1 MNPIKRLAGQ
11 TAIYGLPTILARFLN
26 FLLVIL
32 YTRVFSTSD
41 YGTQSVFY
49 SYSAFLMVILTYGME
64 TAFFRYYNNNENK
77 VKVYSTAITSLL
89 VSSAAFLVV
98 VVVFSQ
104 NIANWIQYPQDRLFV
119 IYFALI
125 LSLDA
130 FSAIPFARLRADGK
144 AIRFAVIRVVQIS
157 VNILLNL
164 FFLLLCPYILKHWP
178 DGALASS
185 VRWFYY
191 PGFGIGYVFL
201 SNVITSFITLVL
213 LAPEYIRTTLRP
225 DLRLLK
231 RMLVYAFPLLFAGL
245 AGIIN
250 ETFDRILLRYLLP
263 HDIAEA
269 QVGIYSACYKIS
281 ILMTLFVQAY
291 RYAAEPFFFAEAK
304 KSDSREIY
312 ANVMNYFIIIVSF
325 IFLVTMLYLK
335 DGILQILIDKKY
347 WGAVNVIPILMM
359 ANLFLGVY
367 YNLSIW
373 YKLTSKTMW
382 GAWLSL
388 AGAVIT
394 LVLNFYWIPR
404 SPDHLIYGYLGS
416 AWATFIC
423 YGSMMVISY
432 LFGQI
437 YFPVGYNMKKF
448 FGYLGLA
455 VGLYFISVFADP
467 GLRVFRILINTTLLG
482 VFVAVVVAVEKPRLS
497 RII

>member
-49 SYSAFLMVILTYGME
+49 SYSAFLMVVLTYGME
-64 TAFFRYYNNNENK
+64 TAFFRYYNNSENK
-77 VKVYSTAITSLL
+77 AKVYGTAITSLL
-89 VSSAAFLVV
+89 VSSLAFLLV

-104 NIANWIQYPQDRLFV
+104 NIANWIQYPDDRLFV

-130 FSAIPFARLRADGK
+130 FSAIPFAKLRADGK
-144 AIRFAVIRVVQIS
+144 ALWFALIRIVQIS

-164 FFLLLCPYILKHWP
+164 FFLLLCPYILKHYP
-178 DGALASS
+178 DGALADA
-185 VRWFYY
+185 VRLFYK

-201 SNVITSFITLVL
+201 CNVISSFVVL
-213 LAPEYIRTTLRP
+213 LMLAPEYIRTTLSP
-225 DLRLLK
+225 DLKLLK

-263 HDIAEA
+263 RDIAEA

-281 ILMTLFVQAY
+281 ILMTLFIQAY

-325 IFLVTMLYLK
+325 IFLVTMLFLK
-335 DGILQILIDKKY
+335 DGFIQLIDEKY
-347 WGAVNVIPILMM
+347 WGGMKVIPILMM

-373 YKLTSKTMW
+373 YKLTSRTMW

-388 AGAVIT
+388 IGAVIT
-394 LVLNFYWIPR
+394 LILNFYWIPR
-404 SPDHLIYGYLGS
+404 SSDHLIFGYIGS

-432 LFGQI
+432 LIGQV
-437 YFPVGYNMKKF
+437 YFPVKYNLKKF

-455 VGLYFISVFADP
+455 VALYFISLFVDP
-467 GLRVFRILINTTLLG
+467 GLRVFRILINSSLLAL
-482 VFVAVVVAVEKPRLS
+482 FVAIVVMIEKPRLS

>member
-1 MNPIKRLAGQ
+1 
-11 TAIYGLPTILARFLN
+11 
-26 FLLVIL
+26 
-32 YTRVFSTSD
+32 
-41 YGTQSVFY
+41 
-49 SYSAFLMVILTYGME
+49 
-64 TAFFRYYNNNENK
+64 
-77 VKVYSTAITSLL
+77 
-89 VSSAAFLVV
+89 
-98 VVVFSQ
+98 
-104 NIANWIQYPQDRLFV
+104 LFV

-130 FSAIPFARLRADGK
+130 FSAIPFAKLRADGK
-144 AIRFAVIRVVQIS
+144 AMRFAVIRVVQIS
-157 VNILLNL
+157 ANIVLNL

-178 DGALASS
+178 EGTVAGV
-185 VRWFYY
+185 VRLFYY

-201 SNVITSFITLVL
+201 CNVITSFITLVL
-213 LAPEYIRTTLRP
+213 LAPEYIRTTLSP
-225 DLRLLK
+225 DLKLLR

-312 ANVMNYFIIIVSF
+312 ATVMNYFIIIVSF

-388 AGAVIT
+388 AGAIIT

-455 VGLYFISVFADP
+455 VALYFISVFADP
-467 GLRVFRILINTTLLG
+467 GLRIFRLLINTTLLG
-482 VFVAVVVAVEKPRLS
+482 IFVAVVVAVEKPRLS

>member
-64 TAFFRYYNNNENK
+64 TAFFRYYNNSENK

-89 VSSAAFLVV
+89 VSSLAFLVV

-104 NIANWIQYPQDRLFV
+104 NIADWIQYPKDRLFV

-130 FSAIPFARLRADGK
+130 FSAIPFAKLRADGK

-157 VNILLNL
+157 ANILLNL
-164 FFLLLCPYILKHWP
+164 FFLLLCPYILNHWP
-178 DGALASS
+178 DGALAGA

-191 PGFGIGYVFL
+191 PDFGIGYVFL
-201 SNVITSFITLVL
+201 CNVITSFITLVL
-213 LAPEYIRTTLRP
+213 LAPEYIRTTLSP
-225 DLRLLK
+225 DLRLLRK
-231 RMLVYAFPLLFAGL
+231 MLVYAFPLLFAGL

-281 ILMTLFVQAY
+281 ILMTLFIQAY

-325 IFLVTMLYLK
+325 IFLITMLYLK

-347 WGAVNVIPILMM
+347 WECCKCHPHPDDGQS
-359 ANLFLGVY
+359 FSRGVLQPLHLVQAY
-367 YNLSIW
+367 LENDV
-373 YKLTSKTMW
+373 
-382 GAWLSL
+382 GCL
-388 AGAVIT
+388 A
-394 LVLNFYWIPR
+394 
-404 SPDHLIYGYLGS
+404 
-416 AWATFIC
+416 
-423 YGSMMVISY
+423 
-432 LFGQI
+432 
-437 YFPVGYNMKKF
+437 
-448 FGYLGLA
+448 
-455 VGLYFISVFADP
+455 FADRGRYHP
-467 GLRVFRILINTTLLG
+467 GPEFLLDPAEPRPPYLRVPGVCMGNFHMLRIDDGDFLPVRTDL
-482 VFVAVVVAVEKPRLS
+482 FS
-497 RII
+497 CRI